1 MGSSYMENGREIT
14 VVGSDINTV
23 NAYDT
28 YGKHTLSW
36 PKVKE
41 MQEVCNLIIL
51 SQ

>member
-1 MGSSYMENGREIT
+1 MESGREIT
-14 VVGSDINTV
+14 VKGSDINTV
-23 NAYDT
+23 DAYDA

-36 PKVKE
+36 PKLKE